1 MAETEALRGIKI
13 VFCDEENNG
22 FVILGGVAFETKSAW
37 NSAWESIPQA
47 GDGWDDKDA
56 LCADK
61 LNDNQ
66 DHVDE
71 RPITASTAERLLGK
85 PIATLIAEGRA
96 TTIFTP
102 GQLPTKHA

>member
-1 MAETEALRGIKI
+1 MAETEPLRGIKI

-47 GDGWDDKDA
+47 SDGWDNKDA

-61 LNDNQ
+61 LDDNL

-71 RPITASTAERLLGK
+71 RPITSATAERLLGK
-85 PIATLIAEGRA
+85 PIATLIEEGRA
-96 TTIFTP
+96 ATCFAL
-102 GQLPTKHA
+102 GQLITRRV